1 MAHLT
6 ATLAGMAQR
15 CAALKADGSPCGGF
29 AGRGRPFCIVHDPDR
44 HEIAQAG
51 RILGGRRKADPSA
64 VTPGHLTAEEAP
76 SPPKSLDDWGELLA
90 STVHRVLLGRVSARE
105 AQAIVALA
113 KAHERLLRARKADQ
127 PATSMDGLSGSDLAR
142 AAVGSIAEQLAAD
155 PQGPKLREE
164 LRTMLAEPPPAQEP
178 PSDEGREALVRN
190 PGPGVAK
197 VLALLPQVARGGA

>member
-1 MAHLT
+1 
-6 ATLAGMAQR
+6 
-15 CAALKADGSPCGGF
+15 
-29 AGRGRPFCIVHDPDR
+29 
-44 HEIAQAG
+44 
-51 RILGGRRKADPSA
+51 
-64 VTPGHLTAEEAP
+64 
-76 SPPKSLDDWGELLA
+76 
-90 STVHRVLLGRVSARE
+90 
-105 AQAIVALA
+105 
-113 KAHERLLRARKADQ
+113 
-127 PATSMDGLSGSDLAR
+127 MDGLSGSDLAR